1 MSKKMFF
8 KNQGLKDG
16 WDMFT
21 IASDGFT
28 PKVYRNSKELT
39 LVSDVITGIYTKMIV
54 RPSNLR
60 IQQTGIIDEIGFWKR
75 QMSIDKIKTLYKNG
89 YGLFYDDFNLEFT
102 DLLANYFKLQ
112 NNFIDSVDGI
122 VKGSTYQGTFLGGK
136 QGNGISINN
145 TNPVLTLGQNNSTLS
160 WCDANGDIPFT
171 FNFWVYKPNLTSVN
185 SQISK
190 GRGAYASVHY
200 EYYFYY
206 TPTQFILTLYSLGSS
221 TNYRTLTYNL

>member
-8 KNQGLKDG
+8 KSQGLKDG

-39 LVSDVITGIYTKMIV
+39 LVSDVITGSYSKMIV
-54 RPSNLR
+54 RPSSLR
-60 IQQTGIIDEIGFWKR
+60 IIHTGTIDEIGFWKR

-102 DLLANYFKLQ
+102 DLLANYFKLE
-112 NNFIDSVDGI
+112 NNFIDAIDGI
-122 VKGSTYQGTFLGGK
+122 VKGSTYQGSFLGGK
-136 QGNGISINN
+136 QGNGVRINDG
-145 TNPVLTLGQNNSTLS
+145 NPVLALGQNNSTLS
-160 WCDANGDIPFT
+160 WCDAIGDIPFT
-171 FNFWVYKPNLTSVN
+171 FNFWVYKPNLGSVN

-190 GRGAYASVHY
+190 GHGAYSATYY
-200 EYYFYY
+200 EYSFFY
-206 TPTQFILTLYSLGSS
+206 TPTQFILTLYSHGSS

>member
-39 LVSDVITGIYTKMIV
+39 LVSDVITGSYSKMIV
-54 RPSNLR
+54 RPSSLR
-60 IQQTGIIDEIGFWKR
+60 IIHTGTIDEIGFWKR

-102 DLLANYFKLQ
+102 DLLANYFKLN
-112 NNFIDSVDGI
+112 NNFIDAVDGI
-122 VKGSTYQGTFLGGK
+122 VKGSTYQGVFQVGK
-136 QGNGISINN
+136 QGNGITING
-145 TNPVLTLGQNNSTLS
+145 TNPVLSLGKNNSTLS

-171 FNFWVYKPNLTSVN
+171 FNFWVYKPNLGSVN
-185 SQISK
+185 SQVSK
-190 GRGAYASVHY
+190 GIGTYSSVYY

-206 TPTQFILTLYSLGSS
+206 TPTQFILKLYSLGSS

>member
-1 MSKKMFF
+1 MFF

-39 LVSDVITGIYTKMIV
+39 LVSDVITGSYSNMIV
-54 RPSNLR
+54 RPSSLR
-60 IQQTGIIDEIGFWKR
+60 IQQVGKIDEVGFWKR

-89 YGLFYDDFNLEFT
+89 YGLFYDDFNLDFT
-102 DLLANYFKLQ
+102 NLLANYFKLN
-112 NNFIDSVDGI
+112 NNFIDAVDGI
-122 VKGSTYQGTFLGGK
+122 VKGSTYQGVFQVGK
-136 QGNGISINN
+136 QGNGITINN
-145 TNPVLTLGQNNSTLS
+145 TNPVLALGQNNSTLS
-160 WCDANGDIPFT
+160 WCDAIGDIPFT
-171 FNFWVYKPNLTSVN
+171 FNFWVYKPNLGSVN
-185 SQISK
+185 SQMIK
-190 GRGAYASVHY
+190 GTGAYSATYY
-200 EYYFYY
+200 EYSFHY

>member
-21 IASDGFT
+21 IASNGIT

-39 LVSDVITGIYTKMIV
+39 LVSDVITGSYSKMIV
-54 RPSNLR
+54 RPSSFR
-60 IQQTGIIDEIGFWKR
+60 ILQAGIIDEVGFWKR
-75 QMSIDKIKTLYKNG
+75 QIPIDEISKLYKNG
-89 YGLFYDDFNLEFT
+89 YGLFYDDFNVAFT
-102 DLLANYFKLQ
+102 NLLANYFKLQ
-112 NNFIDSVDGI
+112 NNFIDAVDGI
-122 VKGSTYQGTFLGGK
+122 VKGSTYQGSFQVGK
-136 QGNGISINN
+136 QGNGINING
-145 TNPVLTLGQNNSTLS
+145 TNPVLVLGQNNSTLS

-171 FNFWVYKPNLTSVN
+171 FNFWVYKPNLESVN
-185 SQISK
+185 SQTRK
-190 GRGAYASVHY
+190 GNGAYSAVYY
-200 EYYFYY
+200 EYSFYY

>member
-1 MSKKMFF
+1 MFF

-39 LVSDVITGIYTKMIV
+39 LVSDVITGSYSKMIV
-54 RPSNLR
+54 RPSSLR
-60 IQQTGIIDEIGFWKR
+60 ILQAGKIDEVGFWKR

-102 DLLANYFKLQ
+102 DLLANYFKLE
-112 NNFIDSVDGI
+112 NNFIDAVDGI
-122 VKGSTYQGTFLGGK
+122 VKGSTYQGVFQVGK
-136 QGNGISINN
+136 QGNGISING
-145 TNPVLTLGQNNSTLS
+145 TNPVLSLGQNNSTLS
-160 WCDANGDIPFT
+160 WCDAIGDIQFT
-171 FNFWVYKPNLTSVN
+171 FNFWVYKPNLGSVN
-185 SQISK
+185 SQMRK
-190 GRGAYASVHY
+190 GRGAYSVDYY

>member
-1 MSKKMFF
+1 MFF

-21 IASDGFT
+21 IASNGFT

-39 LVSDVITGIYTKMIV
+39 LVSDITTGTYSKMIV

-60 IQQTGIIDEIGFWKR
+60 ISQTGIIDEVGFWKR
-75 QMSIDKIKTLYKNG
+75 QMSLSEIQTLYKNG
-89 YGLFYDDFNLEFT
+89 YGLFYDDFNVDFT
-102 DLLANYFKLQ
+102 NFLANYFKLN
-112 NNFIDSVDGI
+112 NNFIDAVDGI
-122 VKGSTYQGTFLGGK
+122 VKGSTYVGSFRVGK
-136 QGNGISINN
+136 QGNGIYIDG
-145 TNPVLTLGQNNSTLS
+145 TNPVLVLGQNNSTLS
-160 WCDANGDIPFT
+160 WCDAIGDIPFT
-171 FNFWVYKPNLTSVN
+171 FNFWVYKPNLASVN
-185 SQISK
+185 SGISK
-190 GRGAYASVHY
+190 GRGTYSIVYY

>member
-8 KNQGLKDG
+8 KNSGLKDG
-16 WDMFT
+16 WYMFT

-39 LVSDVITGIYTKMIV
+39 LVSDVITGSYSKMIV
-54 RPSNLR
+54 RPSILR

-75 QMSIDKIKTLYKNG
+75 QMPIDEIRKLYKNG
-89 YGLFYDDFNLEFT
+89 YGLFYDDFNVAFT
-102 DLLANYFKLQ
+102 NLLANYFKLN
-112 NNFIDSVDGI
+112 NNFIDAVDGI
-122 VKGSTYQGTFLGGK
+122 VKGSAYQGTFLGGK
-136 QGNGISINN
+136 QGNGISINDG
-145 TNPVLTLGQNNSTLS
+145 NPVLALGQNNSTLS

-171 FNFWVYKPNLTSVN
+171 FNFWVYKPNLVSVN
-185 SQISK
+185 SHMQK
-190 GRGAYASVHY
+190 GTGAYSTYYY
-200 EYYFYY
+200 EYAFYY

>member
-1 MSKKMFF
+1 MFF

-21 IASDGFT
+21 IASDGIT

-39 LVSDVITGIYTKMIV
+39 LVSDVITGSYSKMIV
-54 RPSNLR
+54 RPSSLR
-60 IQQTGIIDEIGFWKR
+60 IDAVGKIDEVGFWKR
-75 QMSIDKIKTLYKNG
+75 QLPIDEIRKLYKNG
-89 YGLFYDDFNLEFT
+89 YGLFYDDFNVAFT
-102 DLLANYFKLQ
+102 NLLANYFKLN
-112 NNFIDSVDGI
+112 NNFIDAVDGI
-122 VKGSTYQGTFLGGK
+122 VKGGIYSGSFQAGK
-136 QGNGISINN
+136 QDRGIALNAATGI
-145 TNPVLTLGQNNSTLS
+145 LTLGKNNSTLS

-171 FNFWVYKPNLTSVN
+171 FNFWVYKPNLGSVN
-185 SQISK
+185 SQMRK
-190 GRGAYASVHY
+190 GIGAYSSVYY